1 VSNQN
6 LLFKQLHDLHGYIR
20 LLGENI
26 NQILSRLD
34 QLERNISDMKSTHTA
49 SIETNRTGLE
59 DIKTVIA
66 SKAEVRGLF
75 QELNNSLRGSLPA
88 LPIRVVEEPE
98 VEEPEVEEPEVEE
111 PEVEEPEVEEPEVE
125 EGYQEE
131 EREQE
136 TSREEDRRRRFP
148 FLRRFQE

>member
-1 VSNQN
+1 
-6 LLFKQLHDLHGYIR
+6 
-20 LLGENI
+20 
-26 NQILSRLD
+26 
-34 QLERNISDMKSTHTA
+34 MKSTHTA

-111 PEVEEPEVEEPEVE
+111 PEVEE
-125 EGYQEE
+125 GYQEE

>member
-1 VSNQN
+1 
-6 LLFKQLHDLHGYIR
+6 
-20 LLGENI
+20 
-26 NQILSRLD
+26 
-34 QLERNISDMKSTHTA
+34 
-49 SIETNRTGLE
+49 LE
-59 DIKTVIA
+59 DIKKVIA
-66 SKAEVRGLF
+66 SKTEVRGLF

-88 LPIRVVEEPE
+88 LPVRVVEEPE

-125 EGYQEE
+125 EAYQEE

-136 TSREEDRRRRFP
+136 KSREEDRRRRFP

>member
-1 VSNQN
+1 MSNKD
-6 LLFKQLHDLHGYIR
+6 LLFKQLRDLHGYIR

-26 NQILSRLD
+26 NQIQSRLD
-34 QLERNISDMKSTHTA
+34 QLERNINEMKSTHTA

-59 DIKTVIA
+59 DVKKVIA
-66 SKAEVRGLF
+66 SKAEVNSLF
-75 QELNNSLRGSLPA
+75 QELNKSLGGSLPA
-88 LPIRVVEEPE
+88 LPVRTVEEPE

-111 PEVEEPEVEEPEVE
+111 PEVEEPEA
-125 EGYQEE
+125 YQEE

-136 TSREEDRRRRFP
+136 KSREEDRRRRFP

>member
-1 VSNQN
+1 
-6 LLFKQLHDLHGYIR
+6 
-20 LLGENI
+20 
-26 NQILSRLD
+26 
-34 QLERNISDMKSTHTA
+34 MKSTHTA

-88 LPIRVVEEPE
+88 LPVRV
-98 VEEPEVEEPEVEE
+98 VEEPEVEE